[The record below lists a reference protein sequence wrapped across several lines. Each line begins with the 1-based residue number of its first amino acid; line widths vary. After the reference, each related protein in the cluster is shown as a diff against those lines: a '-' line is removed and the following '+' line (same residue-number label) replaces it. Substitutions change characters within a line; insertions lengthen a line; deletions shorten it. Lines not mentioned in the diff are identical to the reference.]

1 METFALVTSLLAPD
15 VLAAVFSGVL
25 VGILV
30 GAVPGLN
37 GAVGISLLLPLTF
50 AMPPEIGL
58 LLLGGIYMGCMYG
71 GSITAILIN
80 VPGDVVAAPAAME
93 GYPLT
98 QQGRSKEAL
107 YFSIF
112 SSMIGGFVGV
122 TVLILFTPPL
132 AQFAL
137 RFGPAEMFFV
147 ALSGLIIVGALS
159 GSIWKSA
166 FAVAFGLWLSTIGID
181 QISGSDR
188 FTFGVNELRSGISVV
203 PVVLGLFCIAEM
215 LGNVGRKSSDMV
227 QYTDQNI
234 TRGAV
239 LREMT
244 RHKLL
249 LIKGSSIGTFV
260 GLLPGVGTT
269 LAVFMAYA
277 ESKRASK
284 HPELFEKGS
293 IEGIMGAESANNA
306 TVGSSLVPLLALGVP
321 GSPTT
326 AIIAG
331 ALVVHGIIL
340 GPSLFTN
347 RPDVAF
353 IFLYGMLL
361 TVVAMTLIGVFGIKY
376 FANILK
382 IRMDFIIPTVLVLAL
397 FGAYS
402 LRNSIFDV
410 LIAIVLGILG
420 VVFKRV
426 GVPPAPIII
435 GLVLGPMIE
444 TNLSRS
450 LRIAE
455 ARDMS
460 LPQYMLAS
468 NLGIGLVIGVVV
480 LLGIVVQMRRRAAA
494 VETEIKKK
502 KEAAR

>member
-1 METFALVTSLLAPD
+1 MEVFAILPGLLAPD
-15 VLAAVFSGVL
+15 VLTAVFAGVL
-25 VGILV
+25 IGILV

-50 AMPPEIGL
+50 ALEPEVGL

-93 GYPLT
+93 GFPLT
-98 QQGRSKEAL
+98 KQGRSKEAL
-107 YFSIF
+107 YYSIF

-122 TVLILFTPPL
+122 LVLIFFTPPL

-159 GSIWKSA
+159 GSVWKSA

-188 FTFGVNELRSGISVV
+188 FTFGMNELRTGISVV

-215 LGNVGRKSSDMV
+215 LGNIGRKPSELVRYSE
-227 QYTDQNI
+227 QTI
-234 TRGAV
+234 RRRTV
-239 LREMT
+239 LRDMM
-244 RHKLL
+244 RHKMLL
-249 LIKGSSIGTFV
+249 VKGSAIGTFV

-284 HPELFEKGS
+284 KPELFENGS
-293 IEGIMGAESANNA
+293 VEGIMAAESANNA

-321 GSPTT
+321 GSPTS

-340 GPSLFTN
+340 GPSLFVN

-353 IFLYGMLL
+353 VFLYGMLL
-361 TVVAMTLIGVFGIKY
+361 TVVAMTLIGVYGIKY
-376 FANILK
+376 FAYILK

-402 LRNSIFDV
+402 LRNSVFDV
-410 LIAIVLGILG
+410 LIAITLGVLGA
-420 VVFKRV
+420 VFKRV
-426 GVPPAPIII
+426 GIPPAPIII

-450 LRIAE
+450 LRISE
-455 ARDMS
+455 ARGMN
-460 LPQYMLAS
+460 LVEYMLAS
-468 NLGIGLVIGVVV
+468 NLGVGLLVAVVI
-480 LLGIVVQMRRRAAA
+480 LLGVVVQMRRRMAA
-494 VETEIKKK
+494 VEAKVN
-502 KEAAR
+502 

>member
-1 METFALVTSLLAPD
+1 MDTLALLSGLFAFDVLLA
-15 VLAAVFSGVL
+15 VFAGVL

-98 QQGRSKEAL
+98 KQGRSKEAL
-107 YFSIF
+107 YYSIF
-112 SSMIGGFVGV
+112 SSMIGGTVGV
-122 TVLILFTPPL
+122 LVLIFFTPPL

-137 RFGPAEMFFV
+137 KFGPAEMFFV

-159 GSIWKSA
+159 GSVWKAA
-166 FAVAFGLWLSTIGID
+166 FAVGFGLWLSTVGLD
-181 QISGSDR
+181 QITGADR
-188 FTFGVNELRSGISVV
+188 FTFATRELRSGISVV

-215 LGNVGRKSSDMV
+215 LGNIGRRTSDMV
-227 QYTDQNI
+227 QFREQIIKRRT
-234 TRGAV
+234 V
-239 LREMT
+239 LRDMM
-244 RHKLL
+244 RHKMLL
-249 LIKGSSIGTFV
+249 AKGSAIGTFV

-277 ESKRASK
+277 EARRASK
-284 HPELFEKGS
+284 RPEEFENGS
-293 IEGIMGAESANNA
+293 VEGIMGAESANNA

-361 TVVAMTLIGVFGIKY
+361 TVVAMTVIGVFGIKY
-376 FANILK
+376 FAYILK

-402 LRNSIFDV
+402 LRNSMFDV
-410 LIAIVLGILG
+410 LVAIAMGVVG

-444 TNLSRS
+444 TNLARA
-450 LRIAE
+450 LRISE
-455 ARDMS
+455 ARSMS

-468 NLGIGLVIGVVV
+468 NLGIGLLIAV
-480 LLGIVVQMRRRAAA
+480 LILLAIVVQMRRRMASVEAQVAA
-494 VETEIKKK
+494 KKN
-502 KEAAR
+502 AG

>member
-1 METFALVTSLLAPD
+1 MEFLALLADLFSPD
-15 VLAAVFSGVL
+15 VLVAVFAGVL
-25 VGILV
+25 IGILV

-50 AMPPEIGL
+50 ALEPQVGL

-93 GYPLT
+93 GFPLT
-98 QQGRSKEAL
+98 KQGRSKEAL
-107 YFSIF
+107 YYSIF

-122 TVLILFTPPL
+122 LVLIFFTPPL

-159 GSIWKSA
+159 GSIAKSA
-166 FAVAFGLWLSTIGID
+166 FAVGFGLWLSTVGMD
-181 QISGSDR
+181 QMSGSDR
-188 FTFGVNELRSGISVV
+188 FTLGINQLRTGVSVV

-215 LGNVGRKSSDMV
+215 LGNIGRKAGDLVS
-227 QYTDQNI
+227 YTDQKI
-234 TRGAV
+234 SRGFV
-239 LREMT
+239 LKEMM
-244 RHKLL
+244 RHKMLL
-249 LIKGSSIGTFV
+249 FKGSAIGTFV

-277 ESKRASK
+277 EAKRASK
-284 HPELFEKGS
+284 KPELFENGS
-293 IEGIMGAESANNA
+293 VEGIMGAESANNA

-321 GSPTT
+321 GSPTS

-340 GPSLFTN
+340 GPSLFVN

-353 IFLYGMLL
+353 VFLYGMLL
-361 TVVAMTLIGVFGIKY
+361 TVVAMTVIGVFGIRY
-376 FANILK
+376 FAYILK

-402 LRNSIFDV
+402 LRNSVFDV
-410 LIAIVLGILG
+410 LIAIGIGVLGVL
-420 VVFKRV
+420 FKRV
-426 GVPPAPIII
+426 GIPPAPIII

-450 LRIAE
+450 LRISE
-455 ARDMS
+455 ARGLS
-460 LPQYMLAS
+460 LPEYMLSS
-468 NLGIGLVIGVVV
+468 NLGIGLVIAVA
-480 LLGIVVQMRRRAAA
+480 LLLAIVIQMRRRMAA
-494 VETEIKKK
+494 VEATVKTPREKT
-502 KEAAR
+502 

>member
-1 METFALVTSLLAPD
+1 MDTLALLSGLFAFDVLLA
-15 VLAAVFSGVL
+15 VFAGVL

-50 AMPPEIGL
+50 AMQPEIGL

-93 GYPLT
+93 GFPLT
-98 QQGRSKEAL
+98 KQGRSKEAL
-107 YFSIF
+107 YYSIF
-112 SSMIGGFVGV
+112 SSMIGGTVGV
-122 TVLILFTPPL
+122 LVLIFFTPPL

-137 RFGPAEMFFV
+137 KFGPAEMFFV

-159 GSIWKSA
+159 GSVWKAA
-166 FAVAFGLWLSTIGID
+166 FAVGFGLWLSTIGLD
-181 QISGSDR
+181 QITGSDR
-188 FTFGVNELRSGISVV
+188 FTFGNADLRSGISVV

-215 LGNVGRKSSDMV
+215 LGNIGLKSSELV
-227 QYTDQNI
+227 QYREQIIKRRT
-234 TRGAV
+234 V
-239 LREMT
+239 LRDMM
-244 RHKLL
+244 RHKMLL
-249 LIKGSSIGTFV
+249 AKGSTIGTFV

-277 ESKRASK
+277 EARRASK
-284 HPELFEKGS
+284 RPEEFENGS
-293 IEGIMGAESANNA
+293 VEGIMGAESANNA

-361 TVVAMTLIGVFGIKY
+361 TVVAMTIIGVFGIKY
-376 FANILK
+376 FAYILK

-402 LRNSIFDV
+402 LRNSMFDV
-410 LIAIVLGILG
+410 LVAIALG
-420 VVFKRV
+420 VVGLIFKRV

-444 TNLSRS
+444 TNLARA
-450 LRIAE
+450 LRIAD
-455 ARDMS
+455 ARSMS
-460 LPQYMLAS
+460 LPEYMLAS
-468 NLGIGLVIGVVV
+468 NLGIGLLIAVVV
-480 LLGIVVQMRRRAAA
+480 LMGIVVQMRRRMASVEAQVAAKRNA
-494 VETEIKKK
+494 G
-502 KEAAR
+502 

>member
-1 METFALVTSLLAPD
+1 MDTLALLSGLFAFDVLLA
-15 VLAAVFSGVL
+15 VFAGVL

-98 QQGRSKEAL
+98 KQGRSKEAL
-107 YFSIF
+107 YYSIF
-112 SSMIGGFVGV
+112 SSMIGGTVGV
-122 TVLILFTPPL
+122 LVLIFFTPPL

-137 RFGPAEMFFV
+137 KFGPAEMFFV

-159 GSIWKSA
+159 GSVWKAA
-166 FAVAFGLWLSTIGID
+166 FAVGFGLWLSTVGLD
-181 QISGSDR
+181 QITGADR
-188 FTFGVNELRSGISVV
+188 FTFATRELRSGISVV

-215 LGNVGRKSSDMV
+215 LGNIGRRTSEMV
-227 QYTDQNI
+227 QFREQIIKRRT
-234 TRGAV
+234 V
-239 LREMT
+239 LRDMM
-244 RHKLL
+244 RHKMLL
-249 LIKGSSIGTFV
+249 AKGSAIGTFV

-277 ESKRASK
+277 EARRASK
-284 HPELFEKGS
+284 RPEEFENGS
-293 IEGIMGAESANNA
+293 VEGIMGAESANNA

-361 TVVAMTLIGVFGIKY
+361 TVVAMTVIGVFGIKY
-376 FANILK
+376 FAYILK

-402 LRNSIFDV
+402 LRNSMFDV
-410 LIAIVLGILG
+410 LVAIAMGVVG

-444 TNLSRS
+444 TNLARA
-450 LRIAE
+450 LRISE
-455 ARDMS
+455 ARSMS

-468 NLGIGLVIGVVV
+468 NLGIGLLIAV
-480 LLGIVVQMRRRAAA
+480 LILLAIVVQMRRRMASVEAQVAA
-494 VETEIKKK
+494 KKR
-502 KEAAR
+502 AG

>member
-1 METFALVTSLLAPD
+1 MESLALLADLFSPD
-15 VLAAVFSGVL
+15 VLVAVFAGVL
-25 VGILV
+25 IGILV

-50 AMPPEIGL
+50 ALEPQVGL

-93 GYPLT
+93 GFPLT
-98 QQGRSKEAL
+98 KQGRSKEAL
-107 YFSIF
+107 YYSIF

-122 TVLILFTPPL
+122 LVLIFFTPPL

-159 GSIWKSA
+159 GSIAKSA
-166 FAVAFGLWLSTIGID
+166 FAVGFGLWLSTVGMD
-181 QISGSDR
+181 QMSGSDR
-188 FTFGVNELRSGISVV
+188 FTLGINQLRTGVSVV
-203 PVVLGLFCIAEM
+203 PVVLGLFCVAEM
-215 LGNVGRKSSDMV
+215 LGNIGRKAGDLVS
-227 QYTDQNI
+227 YTDQKI
-234 TRGAV
+234 SRGFV
-239 LREMT
+239 LKDMM
-244 RHKLL
+244 RHKMLL
-249 LIKGSSIGTFV
+249 FKGSAIGTFV

-277 ESKRASK
+277 EAKRASK
-284 HPELFEKGS
+284 KPELFENGS
-293 IEGIMGAESANNA
+293 VEGIMGAESANNA

-321 GSPTT
+321 GSPTS

-340 GPSLFTN
+340 GPSLFVN

-353 IFLYGMLL
+353 VFLYGMLL
-361 TVVAMTLIGVFGIKY
+361 TVVAMTAIGVFGIRY
-376 FANILK
+376 FAYILK

-402 LRNSIFDV
+402 LRNSVFDV
-410 LIAIVLGILG
+410 LIAIGIGVLGVL
-420 VVFKRV
+420 FKRV
-426 GVPPAPIII
+426 GIPPAPIII

-450 LRIAE
+450 LRISE
-455 ARDMS
+455 ARSLS
-460 LPQYMLAS
+460 LPEYMLSS
-468 NLGIGLVIGVVV
+468 NLGIGLVVAVA
-480 LLGIVVQMRRRAAA
+480 LLLAIVIQMRRRMAS
-494 VETEIKKK
+494 VEATVKTPREKT
-502 KEAAR
+502 

>member
-1 METFALVTSLLAPD
+1 MDTLALLSGLFAFDVLLA
-15 VLAAVFSGVL
+15 VFAGVL

-98 QQGRSKEAL
+98 KQGRSKEAL
-107 YFSIF
+107 YYSIF
-112 SSMIGGFVGV
+112 SSMIGGTVGV
-122 TVLILFTPPL
+122 LVLIFFTPPL

-137 RFGPAEMFFV
+137 KFGPAEMFFV

-159 GSIWKSA
+159 GSVWKAA
-166 FAVAFGLWLSTIGID
+166 FAVGFGLWLSTVGLD
-181 QISGSDR
+181 QITGADR
-188 FTFGVNELRSGISVV
+188 FTFATRELRSGISVV

-215 LGNVGRKSSDMV
+215 LGNIGRRTSEMV
-227 QYTDQNI
+227 QFREQIIKRRT
-234 TRGAV
+234 V
-239 LREMT
+239 LRDMM
-244 RHKLL
+244 RHKMLL
-249 LIKGSSIGTFV
+249 AKGSAIGTFV

-277 ESKRASK
+277 EARRASK
-284 HPELFEKGS
+284 RPEEFENGS
-293 IEGIMGAESANNA
+293 VEGIMGAESANNA

-361 TVVAMTLIGVFGIKY
+361 TVVAMTVIGVFGIKY
-376 FANILK
+376 FAYILK

-402 LRNSIFDV
+402 LRNSMFDV
-410 LIAIVLGILG
+410 LVAIAMGVVG

-444 TNLSRS
+444 TNLARA
-450 LRIAE
+450 LRISE
-455 ARDMS
+455 ARSMS

-468 NLGIGLVIGVVV
+468 NLGIGLLIAVVI
-480 LLGIVVQMRRRAAA
+480 LLAIVVQMRRRMASVEAQVAA
-494 VETEIKKK
+494 KKR
-502 KEAAR
+502 AG